1 MRKERVM
8 KVSLDLNEREVEE
21 VMEKYD
27 DMVEKVD
34 RMMLL
39 LQRISDHIEKEN
51 HYKLMMIQPTEYIL
65 ANNLDWCEA
74 NIVKS
79 MGKERGRRIR
89 LLRNYTEAPERAPM

>member
-1 MRKERVM
+1 L

-39 LQRISDHIEKEN
+39 LQRIH
-51 HYKLMMIQPTEYIL
+51 
-65 ANNLDWCEA
+65 
-74 NIVKS
+74 
-79 MGKERGRRIR
+79 
-89 LLRNYTEAPERAPM
+89 